1 MRVAFIGEGNIDEVL
16 IPPLITT
23 LAKTNHINWPID
35 FSNDIRRPFG
45 RGFGG
50 VTSTVRDI
58 IAALKVAPVTIKKQ
72 YQYFIV
78 LIDGRGTSVSQ
89 AEIQKMI
96 EGHEEFVYGIAI
108 KEVEAWVLADRD
120 HLIEW
125 LGIEKK
131 GFPTCRFWD
140 NGYQPESDP
149 DPKRTLSELLQASE
163 HEFDVWCVGA
173 AEDFI
178 EKYCKGTD
186 FTDARINMD
195 NWQGNANLLLMAQK
209 CPKGFRPFKEA
220 ILRMLGKK

>member
-1 MRVAFIGEGNIDEVL
+1 MRVAFIGEGNMDEVL

-23 LAKTNHINWPID
+23 IAKINQINWPID
-35 FSNDIRRPFG
+35 FNNDITRPFR

-50 VTSTVRDI
+50 VTSTVRRI
-58 IAALKVAPVTIKKQ
+58 IAALEEDPVTIKKQ

-78 LIDGRGTSVSQ
+78 LIDGRGTSQ
-89 AEIQKMI
+89 TEIRRMI
-96 EGHEEFVYGIAI
+96 EGHEEFVWGIAI

-131 GFPTCRFWD
+131 DCPSCRFW
-140 NGYQPESDP
+140 NKGYQPENDP
-149 DPKRTLSELLQASE
+149 DPKQTLSELLQASD

-178 EKYCKGTD
+178 EKYWKGTD
-186 FTDARINMD
+186 FSDERISMD
-195 NWQGNANLLLMAQK
+195 NWQGKANLFLMTEK